1 MSKIALVLSGG
12 GTKGL
17 AHIGVIKYIE
27 EIGLNITHV
36 SGTSSGA
43 LVGVMYASGMTA
55 DEILQ
60 YFLSTTILTIKNY
73 SFGKPGF
80 LDLLKYEKELIDLIG
95 HNSFESLK
103 RKFYVTATNLF
114 TSDERVF
121 CSGELIKPVLAS
133 ACFPMVFS
141 PIEIEDAWYADGGIV
156 NNFPVEN
163 IPLEVD
169 HIIGVNLNFVADIDK
184 KALTSG
190 FSLVERSF
198 NVMMNAQTKKK
209 SKICTIYLSPPEL
222 AQVGIFEMK
231 KRKFAFDVGYRAAKN
246 MEESF
251 NKLLQK

>member
-1 MSKIALVLSGG
+1 MSNIALVLSGG
-12 GTKGL
+12 GVKGL

-43 LVGVMYASGMTA
+43 LVGVMYASGMNA
-55 DEILQ
+55 DEILE
-60 YFLSTTILTIKNY
+60 YFLRTTILTIKNY

-80 LDLLKYEKELIDLIG
+80 LDLMKYETELVDLIG

-114 TSDERVF
+114 TSNERIF
-121 CSGELIKPVLAS
+121 SKGELIKPVLAS

-184 KALTSG
+184 KSLTNS

-198 NVMMNAQTKKK
+198 NVMMNAQTRKK
-209 SKICTIYLSPPEL
+209 SKICSLYLSPPEL
-222 AQVGIFEMK
+222 ADIGIFDMK
-231 KRKFAFDVGYRAAKN
+231 KRKFAFEVGYKAARN
-246 MEESF
+246 MEDSF
-251 NKLLQK
+251 KKLLER